1 MIEERDHFKLLGL
14 TISNTL
20 SFRKHVEDI
29 TKKLRITVGLIKRLS
44 FRVSIKALKTVIQSK
59 IIGKLA
65 YGGFLFLV
73 PHINNVLGITKAY
86 TTRVGNGPFPSELN
100 NKTGELLGKIGHEFG
115 VVTGRKR
122 RCGWFDAVIVNYT
135 VKLSGI
141 NGIALTKLDVL
152 DTFKEIKICVGYQI
166 NKTKIIIK

>member
-1 MIEERDHFKLLGL
+1 MCIRD
-14 TISNTL
+14 S
-20 SFRKHVEDI
+20 
-29 TKKLRITVGLIKRLS
+29 
-44 FRVSIKALKTVIQSK
+44 
-59 IIGKLA
+59 
-65 YGGFLFLV
+65 
-73 PHINNVLGITKAY
+73 TKAY

-152 DTFKEIKICVGYQI
+152 DTFKEIKICVGYKI
-166 NKTKIIIK
+166 NKTKIKTVPESYTDMEKIKPIYETLKGWQKSTQKCKSFSDLPLNAKKYIKRIEKLIECPVSMISTSPERNDTILVTDPFK